1 MKKINTPICDF
12 VRRYA
17 ESQASRWHM
26 PGHKGAG
33 TLGIEALDITEISGA
48 DSLYEADGIIKE
60 SEEIASS
67 LFGAHTFYSTEG
79 SSQCIRAML
88 HLAKTQAQLQK
99 KHPLVWAT
107 RNVHR
112 TFLSA
117 VALLNIDVE
126 WLCENGKS
134 YLSCSLSPDDLEQRL
149 QTAEVLPSALYLTS
163 PDYLGNVADIASLAV
178 VCHRWGVLLLVD
190 CAHGAYLRFLPSS
203 LYPTDLGAD
212 MCCSSAHKTLPV
224 LTGGA
229 YLHIAKNAD
238 ANMLGAAKDALSLFG
253 STSPSYL
260 ILQSLDA
267 ANAYLA
273 ENCRQNLART
283 VARLDELKKRLALHG
298 YQLVGN
304 EPLKITLAAKSFGYT
319 GVEIATHLRE
329 NGIEC
334 EFADNDFVVLMPSTD
349 MGAKELT
356 HLEMVAASLPKKEPI
371 TAAPPTPAK
380 AEHALRIRYALL
392 WLSETVAI
400 EDSVG
405 RILASPSVSCPP
417 AVPIV
422 MCGERIDEVAVSAFR
437 YYGVEKVRVV
447 IELDT
452 YGELFI
458 EELS

>member
-1 MKKINTPICDF
+1 
-12 VRRYA
+12 
-17 ESQASRWHM
+17 M
-26 PGHKGAG
+26 PGHKGSG
-33 TLGIEALDITEISGA
+33 VLGVEALDITEISGA

-60 SEEIASS
+60 SEENASA

-88 HLAKTQAQLQK
+88 HLAKMQAWIEK
-99 KHPLVWAT
+99 KHLFVWAT
-107 RNVHR
+107 RNAHK

-117 VALLNIDVE
+117 VALLNIDIE
-126 WLCENGKS
+126 WLYGTGEES
-134 YLSCSLSPDDLEQRL
+134 YLSCAISPDELEKML
-149 QTAEVLPSALYLTS
+149 QKAPYLPTALYLTS
-163 PDYLGNVADIASLAV
+163 PDYLGNVADIASIAE
-178 VCHRWGVLLLVD
+178 VCHRYGVLLLVD
-190 CAHGAYLRFLPSS
+190 CAHGAYLKFLETS

-229 YLHIAKNAD
+229 YLHISKRADASLVDAAKNS
-238 ANMLGAAKDALSLFG
+238 LVLFG

-273 ENCRQNLART
+273 KDCREHLART
-283 VARLDELKKRLALHG
+283 VAQLDELKKRLALHG

-304 EPLKITLAAKSFGYT
+304 EPLKITLATKPFGYT
-319 GVEIATHLRE
+319 GVDFATHLRE

-334 EFADNDFVVLMPSTD
+334 EFADHDFVVLMPSTD
-349 MGAKELT
+349 VGTDELA
-356 HLEMVAASLPKKEPI
+356 HIEMVATSLPQKEPI
-371 TAAPPTPAK
+371 TIAPPTLAK
-380 AEHALRIRYALL
+380 SESALRIAYALL
-392 WLSETVAI
+392 WPSETVAV

-405 RILASPSVSCPP
+405 RILASSSVSCPP

-422 MCGERIDEVAVSAFR
+422 MCGERIDEAAVRAFR

-447 IELDT
+447 IELDKH
-452 YGELFI
+452 LDK
-458 EELS
+458 L

>member
-1 MKKINTPICDF
+1 MKQINTPICDF
-12 VRRYA
+12 VRAYA
-17 ESQASRWHM
+17 EKKMSRMHM

-33 TLGIEALDITEISGA
+33 LLGVEALDITEISGA

-60 SEEIASS
+60 SEENASA

-88 HLAKTQAQLQK
+88 HLAKTHAWMQK
-99 KHPLVWAT
+99 RHLYVWAT
-107 RNVHR
+107 RNVHK

-117 VALLNIDVE
+117 VALLNIDIE
-126 WLCENGKS
+126 WLYGTGEES
-134 YLSCSLSPDDLEQRL
+134 YLSCSLSPIRLEQML
-149 QTAEVLPSALYLTS
+149 KEATYLPTALYLTS
-163 PDYLGNVADIASLAV
+163 PDYLGNVADIASLAE
-178 VCHRWGVLLLVD
+178 VCHRYGMLLLVD
-190 CAHGAYLRFLPSS
+190 CAHGAYLKFLETS

-229 YLHIAKNAD
+229 YLHISKNAPATLVDAAKNS
-238 ANMLGAAKDALSLFG
+238 LVLFG

-273 ENCRQNLART
+273 ENCRENLART
-283 VARLDELKKRLALHG
+283 VAKLDELKKRLASHG
-298 YQLVGN
+298 YCLVGN
-304 EPLKITLAAKSFGYT
+304 EPLKITLATKPFGYT
-319 GVEIATHLRE
+319 GVDFASHLRE

-334 EFADNDFVVLMPSTD
+334 EFADQDFVVLMPSTD
-349 MGAKELT
+349 VGTEELA
-356 HLEMVAASLPKKEPI
+356 HLEMVATSLPQKEPI
-371 TAAPPTPAK
+371 TAAPPALTE
-380 AEHALRIRYALL
+380 AEHALRICYALL
-392 WLSETVAI
+392 WPSETVAV

-422 MCGERIDEVAVSAFR
+422 LCGERIDESAIEAFR
-437 YYGVEKVRVV
+437 YYGVEKVRAV
-447 IELDT
+447 IELDKS
-452 YGELFI
+452 LDK
-458 EELS
+458 L

>member
-1 MKKINTPICDF
+1 MKKIKTPICDF
-12 VRRYA
+12 VRRSA
-17 ESQASRWHM
+17 ESKTTRMHM
-26 PGHKGAG
+26 PGHKGSGA
-33 TLGIEALDITEISGA
+33 LGVEALDITEISGA

-67 LFGAHTFYSTEG
+67 LFGAYTFYSTEG

-88 HLAKTQAQLQK
+88 HLAKTHAWMQK
-99 KHPLVWAT
+99 KHLYVWAT
-107 RNVHR
+107 RNVHK

-117 VALLNIDVE
+117 VALLNIDIE
-126 WLCENGKS
+126 WLYGTGEES
-134 YLSCSLSPDDLEQRL
+134 YLSCALSPDELEKML
-149 QTAEVLPSALYLTS
+149 QKAPYLPTALYLTS
-163 PDYLGNVADIASLAV
+163 PDYLGNVADIASIAE
-178 VCHRWGVLLLVD
+178 VCHRYGVLLLVD
-190 CAHGAYLRFLPSS
+190 CAHGAYLKFLETS
-203 LYPTDLGAD
+203 LYPTDQGAD

-229 YLHIAKNAD
+229 YLHISKRADASLVDAAKNSLA
-238 ANMLGAAKDALSLFG
+238 LFG

-273 ENCRQNLART
+273 KDCHENLSRT
-283 VARLDELKKRLALHG
+283 VARLDELKKRLSLHG

-304 EPLKITLAAKSFGYT
+304 EPLKITLATKSFGYM
-319 GVEIATHLRE
+319 GVDFASHLRK

-349 MGAKELT
+349 VGTDELA
-356 HLEMVAASLPKKEPI
+356 HIEMVATSLPQKAPI
-371 TAAPPTPAK
+371 TIAPPTLAK
-380 AEHALRIRYALL
+380 SESALRITYALL
-392 WLSETVAI
+392 WPSETVAV

-422 MCGERIDEVAVSAFR
+422 MCGERIDESAVRAFR

-447 IELDT
+447 IELDKH
-452 YGELFI
+452 LDK
-458 EELS
+458 L

>member
-1 MKKINTPICDF
+1 MKQINTPICDF
-12 VRRYA
+12 VRGYA
-17 ESQASRWHM
+17 KRNMLRMHM

-33 TLGIEALDITEISGA
+33 LLGVEALDITEVSGA

-60 SEEIASS
+60 SEENASA

-88 HLAKTQAQLQK
+88 HLAKTHAWMQK
-99 KHPLVWAT
+99 RHLYVWAT
-107 RNVHR
+107 RNVHK

-117 VALLNIDVE
+117 VALLNIDIE
-126 WLCENGKS
+126 WLYGSDEES
-134 YLSCSLSPDDLEQRL
+134 YLSCTISPDELEKML
-149 QTAEVLPSALYLTS
+149 QKASYLPTALYLTS
-163 PDYLGNVADIASLAV
+163 PDYLGNVADIASLAE
-178 VCHRWGVLLLVD
+178 VCHRYGMLLLVD
-190 CAHGAYLRFLPSS
+190 CAHGAYLRFLPDS

-229 YLHIAKNAD
+229 YLHLAKNID
-238 ANMLGAAKDALSLFG
+238 ANTLDAAKKALSLFG

-273 ENCRQNLART
+273 NDCQKNLSRT
-283 VARLDELKKRLALHG
+283 VAHLDELKKRLSLHG

-304 EPLKITLAAKSFGYT
+304 EPLKITLATKSFGYT
-319 GVEIATHLRE
+319 GVDFAEHLRK

-334 EFADNDFVVLMPSTD
+334 EFADQDFVVLMPPTD
-349 MGAKELT
+349 VGTEELA
-356 HLEMVAASLPKKEPI
+356 HIEMVATSLAQKEPI
-371 TAAPPTPAK
+371 TVSPPALAK
-380 AEHALRIRYALL
+380 SENALRIAYALL
-392 WLSETVAI
+392 WPSETVAI

-417 AVPIV
+417 AVPII
-422 MCGERIDEVAVSAFR
+422 MCGERINMAAVQAFR
-437 YYGVEKVRVV
+437 YYGVEKLRVV
-447 IELDT
+447 IELDKH
-452 YGELFI
+452 LDK
-458 EELS
+458 L

>member
-1 MKKINTPICDF
+1 MKIKTPICDF

-17 ESQASRWHM
+17 ESKTARWHM

-33 TLGIEALDITEISGA
+33 ALGIESLDITEITGA

-88 HLAKTQAQLQK
+88 HLAKTQAWMQK
-99 KHPLVWAT
+99 KHPYVWAT
-107 RNVHR
+107 RNVHK

-117 VALLNIDVE
+117 VALLNFDVE
-126 WLCENGKS
+126 WLYGDGES
-134 YLSCSLSPDDLEQRL
+134 YLSCSLSPDDLEKRL
-149 QTAEVLPSALYLTS
+149 QTATVLPSALYLTS
-163 PDYLGNVADIASLAV
+163 PDYLGNVADISAIAE
-178 VCHRWGVLLLVD
+178 VCHRYGVLLLVD
-190 CAHGAYLRFLPSS
+190 CAHGAYLRFLPTS

-229 YLHIAKNAD
+229 YLHLAKNID
-238 ANMLGAAKDALSLFG
+238 ANTLDAAKKALALFG

-273 ENCRQNLART
+273 NDCRQNLART
-283 VARLDELKKRLALHG
+283 VSRLDELKERLALYG

-304 EPLKITLAAKSFGYT
+304 EPLKITLATKSFGYT
-319 GVEIATHLRE
+319 GIDFATHLRE

-334 EFADNDFVVLMPSTD
+334 EFADNDFVVLMSPTD
-349 MGAKELT
+349 VGTDELA
-356 HLEMVAASLPKKEPI
+356 HLEMIATSLPKKGPI
-371 TAAPPTPAK
+371 TIAPPTPAK
-380 AEHALRIRYALL
+380 AERVLRICYALL
-392 WLSETVAI
+392 WPSETVAV

-422 MCGERIDEVAVSAFR
+422 MCGERIDEAAVRAFR
-437 YYGVEKVRVV
+437 YYGVEKLRVV
-447 IELDT
+447 IELDKQ
-452 YGELFI
+452 LDK
-458 EELS
+458 L

>member
-1 MKKINTPICDF
+1 MKIKTPICDF

-17 ESQASRWHM
+17 ESKTARWHM

-33 TLGIEALDITEISGA
+33 ALGIEALDITEITGA

-88 HLAKTQAQLQK
+88 HIARTQGWRQK
-99 KHPLVWAT
+99 KHPLIWAT
-107 RNVHR
+107 RNAHKA
-112 TFLSA
+112 FLSA
-117 VALLNIDVE
+117 VAILDMNVE
-126 WLCENGKS
+126 WLYGSTES
-134 YLSCSLSPDDLEQRL
+134 YLSCTLSPDDLEQML
-149 QTAEVLPSALYLTS
+149 KGAAILPSALYLTS
-163 PDYLGNVADIASLAV
+163 PDYLGNVADIASLAA

-190 CAHGAYLRFLPSS
+190 CAHGAYLRYLPTS

-283 VARLDELKKRLALHG
+283 VARLDELKKRLVLHG

-304 EPLKITLAAKSFGYT
+304 EPLKITLATKSFGYT
-319 GVEIATHLRE
+319 GVDFAAHLRE

-334 EFADNDFVVLMPSTD
+334 EFADNDFVVLMPPTD
-349 MGAKELT
+349 VGADELA
-356 HLEMVAASLPKKEPI
+356 HLETVVMSLPQKEPI
-371 TAAPPTPAK
+371 AVMPPIPQK
-380 AEHALRIRYALL
+380 ADYELRISRALL
-392 WLSETVAI
+392 CPSETVAV

-422 MCGERIDEVAVSAFR
+422 MCGERIDEAAVRAFR
-437 YYGVEKVRVV
+437 YYGVKKVRVV
-447 IELDT
+447 IELDA

>member
-12 VRRYA
+12 VRNYN
-17 ESQASRWHM
+17 ESKTTRMHM
-26 PGHKGAG
+26 PGHKGEG
-33 TLGIEALDITEISGA
+33 VLGMEALDITEISGA

-60 SEEIASS
+60 SEENASA

-88 HLAKTQAQLQK
+88 HLAKMQAWIEK

-107 RNVHR
+107 RNVHK

-126 WLCENGKS
+126 WLYGTGEES
-134 YLSCSLSPDDLEQRL
+134 YLSASLSPDELEKML
-149 QTAEVLPSALYLTS
+149 QKAPYPPTALYLTS
-163 PDYLGNVADIASLAV
+163 PDYLGNVADIASLAE
-178 VCHRWGVLLLVD
+178 VCHRYGVLLLVD
-190 CAHGAYLRFLPSS
+190 CAHGAYLKFLETS
-203 LYPTDLGAD
+203 LYPTDRGAD

-229 YLHIAKNAD
+229 YLHISKRADASLVEAAKNSLA
-238 ANMLGAAKDALSLFG
+238 LFG

-273 ENCRQNLART
+273 GDCRENLSRT
-283 VARLDELKKRLALHG
+283 VARLDELKKRLASFG
-298 YQLVGN
+298 YHLVGN
-304 EPLKITLAAKSFGYT
+304 EPLKITLAPKSFGYT
-319 GVEIATHLRE
+319 GVDFASHLRE

-334 EFADNDFVVLMPSTD
+334 EFADNDFVVLMPATD
-349 MGAKELT
+349 VGADELA
-356 HLEMVAASLPKKEPI
+356 HIEMVATSLPQKEPI
-371 TAAPPTPAK
+371 TIAPPTLTK
-380 AEHALRIRYALL
+380 AERVLRISYALL
-392 WLSETVAI
+392 WPSETVAV
-400 EDSVG
+400 EDSIG

-422 MCGERIDEVAVSAFR
+422 MCGERIDEAAAGAFR
-437 YYGVEKVRVV
+437 YYGVKKVRVV
-447 IELDT
+447 KDPAK
-452 YGELFI
+452 
-458 EELS
+458 

>member
-1 MKKINTPICDF
+1 MKIKTPICDF

-17 ESQASRWHM
+17 DSKTERWHM
-26 PGHKGAG
+26 PGHKGSG
-33 TLGIEALDITEISGA
+33 VLGIEAFDITEISGA
-48 DSLYEADGIIKE
+48 DSLYEAGGIIKE

-88 HLAKTQAQLQK
+88 SLALLKARNEK
-99 KHPLVWAT
+99 KPPLVWAA
-107 RNVHR
+107 RNAHK

-117 VALLNIDVE
+117 IALLDMDVE
-126 WLCENGKS
+126 WLYGSEKEN
-134 YLSCSLSPDDLEQRL
+134 YLSCTLCPEELEKVFKK
-149 QTAEVLPSALYLTS
+149 AETLPTALYLTS
-163 PDYLGNVADIASLAV
+163 PDYLGNIADVSAIAEI
-178 VCHRWGVLLLVD
+178 CHRYDVLLLVD
-190 CAHGAYLRFLPSS
+190 CAHGAYLKFLENS

-229 YLHIAKNAD
+229 YLHLAKSIDATILDAAKNAL
-238 ANMLGAAKDALSLFG
+238 ALFG

-273 ENCRQNLART
+273 ADCRENLSRT

-304 EPLKITLAAKSFGYT
+304 EPLKITLATKSFGYT
-319 GVEIATHLRE
+319 GAEIASHLRK

-334 EFADNDFVVLMPSTD
+334 EFADNDFVVLMPPTD
-349 MGAKELT
+349 IGTEELA
-356 HLEMVAASLPKKEPI
+356 HLEMVATSLAKKEAI
-371 TAAPPTPAK
+371 SLAPPIPAR
-380 AEHALRIRYALL
+380 AERVMRVREALL
-392 WLSETVAI
+392 SPAETVWVN
-400 EDSVG
+400 ESVG

-417 AVPIV
+417 AVPV
-422 MCGERIDEVAVSAFR
+422 VVCGERIDEAAVRAFT
-437 YYGVEKVRVV
+437 YYGIDSCRVV
-447 IELDT
+447 KE
-452 YGELFI
+452 
-458 EELS
+458 

>member
-1 MKKINTPICDF
+1 MKIKTPICDF

-17 ESQASRWHM
+17 DSKTERWHM
-26 PGHKGAG
+26 PGHKGSG
-33 TLGIEALDITEISGA
+33 VLGIEAFDITEISGA

-60 SEEIASS
+60 SEDIASS

-88 HLAKTQAQLQK
+88 YLALLKARNEK
-99 KHPLVWAT
+99 KPPLVWAA
-107 RNVHR
+107 RNAHK

-117 VALLNIDVE
+117 IALLDMDVE
-126 WLCENGKS
+126 WLYGSEKEN
-134 YLSCSLSPDDLEQRL
+134 YLSCTLCPEELEKVFKK
-149 QTAEVLPSALYLTS
+149 AETLPTALYLTS
-163 PDYLGNVADIASLAV
+163 PDYLGNIADVSAIAE
-178 VCHRWGVLLLVD
+178 VCHRYDVLLLVD
-190 CAHGAYLRFLPSS
+190 CAHGAYLKFLENS

-229 YLHIAKNAD
+229 YLHLAKSIDAD
-238 ANMLGAAKDALSLFG
+238 LLAAAKDALALFG

-273 ENCRQNLART
+273 ENCRENLSRT

-304 EPLKITLAAKSFGYT
+304 EPLKITLATKSFGYT
-319 GVEIATHLRE
+319 GIEIATHLRE

-334 EFADNDFVVLMPSTD
+334 EFADHDFVVLMPPTD
-349 MGAKELT
+349 IGTEELA
-356 HLEMVAASLPKKEPI
+356 HLEMVATSLTKKEAISLPPPI
-371 TAAPPTPAK
+371 PAK
-380 AEHALRIRYALL
+380 AERVMRVREALL
-392 WLSETVAI
+392 SPAETVLVS
-400 EDSVG
+400 ESVG

-417 AVPIV
+417 AVPV
-422 MCGERIDEVAVSAFR
+422 VVCGERIDEAAVHAFT
-437 YYGVEKVRVV
+437 YYGIDSCRVV
-447 IELDT
+447 KK
-452 YGELFI
+452 
-458 EELS
+458 

>member
-1 MKKINTPICDF
+1 MKIKTPICDF

-17 ESQASRWHM
+17 DSKTERWHM
-26 PGHKGAG
+26 PGHKGSG
-33 TLGIEALDITEISGA
+33 VLGIEVFDITEISGA
-48 DSLYEADGIIKE
+48 DSLYEAGGIIKE

-88 HLAKTQAQLQK
+88 SLALLKARNEK
-99 KHPLVWAT
+99 KPPLVWAA
-107 RNVHR
+107 RNAHK

-117 VALLNIDVE
+117 IALLDMDVE
-126 WLCENGKS
+126 WLYGSEKEN
-134 YLSCSLSPDDLEQRL
+134 YLSCTLCPEELEKVFKK
-149 QTAEVLPSALYLTS
+149 AETLPTALYLTS
-163 PDYLGNVADIASLAV
+163 PDYLGNIADVSAIAEI
-178 VCHRWGVLLLVD
+178 CHRYDVLLLVD
-190 CAHGAYLRFLPSS
+190 CAHGAYLKFLENS

-229 YLHIAKNAD
+229 YLHLAKSIDATILDAAKNAL
-238 ANMLGAAKDALSLFG
+238 ALFG

-273 ENCRQNLART
+273 KDCRENLSRT

-304 EPLKITLAAKSFGYT
+304 EPLKITLATKSFGYT
-319 GVEIATHLRE
+319 GIDFATHLRE

-334 EFADNDFVVLMPSTD
+334 EFADNDFVVLMPPTD
-349 MGAKELT
+349 IGTDELA
-356 HLEMVAASLPKKEPI
+356 HLEMVATSLAKKEAI
-371 TAAPPTPAK
+371 SLAPPIPAR
-380 AEHALRIRYALL
+380 AERVMRVREALL
-392 WLSETVAI
+392 SPAETVWVN
-400 EDSVG
+400 ESVG

-417 AVPIV
+417 AVPV
-422 MCGERIDEVAVSAFR
+422 VVCGERIDEAAVRAFT
-437 YYGVEKVRVV
+437 YYGIDSCRVV
-447 IELDT
+447 KE
-452 YGELFI
+452 
-458 EELS
+458 

>member
-12 VRRYA
+12 VRGYA
-17 ESQASRWHM
+17 EKNMARMHM

-33 TLGIEALDITEISGA
+33 MLGVESLDITEVMGA
-48 DSLYEADGIIKE
+48 DSLYEAEGIIKE
-60 SEEIASS
+60 SEENASY

-88 HLAKTQAQLQK
+88 HLAKTQARIEK

-107 RNVHR
+107 RNVHK

-117 VALLNIDVE
+117 VALLDIDVE
-126 WLCENGKS
+126 WLYGSDEES
-134 YLSCSLSPDDLEQRL
+134 YLSCSLSPIRLEQML
-149 QTAEVLPSALYLTS
+149 KETTHLPTALYLTS
-163 PDYLGNVADIASLAV
+163 PDYLGNVADIASLAK
-178 VCHRWGVLLLVD
+178 VCHRHDVLLLVD
-190 CAHGAYLRFLPSS
+190 CAHGAYLKFLGTS

-229 YLHIAKNAD
+229 YLHINKNASAILVDAAKNAL
-238 ANMLGAAKDALSLFG
+238 ALFG

-267 ANAYLA
+267 ANVYIAQK
-273 ENCRQNLART
+273 CRESLART
-283 VARLDELKKRLALHG
+283 VLLLDELKKRLAYHG

-304 EPLKITLAAKSFGYT
+304 EPLKIALATKSFGYT
-319 GVEIATHLRE
+319 GVEFASHLRK

-349 MGAKELT
+349 TGAEEIAHIEMIVTSLT
-356 HLEMVAASLPKKEPI
+356 QKEPI
-371 TAAPPTPAK
+371 TAAPPLPAK
-380 AEHALRIRYALL
+380 SERVLRICYALL
-392 WLSETVAI
+392 SPSETVAV
-400 EDSVG
+400 EDSIG

-422 MCGERIDEVAVSAFR
+422 MCGERINEASVDAFR
-437 YYGVEKVRVV
+437 YYGVKKLRVV
-447 IELDT
+447 IDLDK
-452 YGELFI
+452 L
-458 EELS
+458 